1 VASILKNL
9 TNKKVKVRTSMGH
22 LTVEWEKEKVYQ
34 TGPAEIVFKGDFL
47 GSDLQNLNNLN

>member
-34 TGPAEIVFKGDFL
+34 TGPAEIVFKGDFFFV
-47 GSDLQNLNNLN
+47 GA